1 MGRRLYV
8 GNLSYQTTD
17 ERLREAFASSGEVV
31 FARVNID
38 RETNQSRGFGFVELA
53 TDDQA
58 FQAIQDW
65 NGTELDGR
73 CLKVNEA
80 VEKPRSGGPG
90 PGRSHGGSPRPFS
103 GSSGRQV
110 DVYQSRGSA
119 PPRANSGR
127 DGGNPRGRTDNGGR
141 GNGGGGG
148 RGRRRDDDYGDNW

>member
-17 ERLREAFASSGEVV
+17 ERLREAFSSSGEVV

-73 CLKVNEA
+73 RVKVNEA

-90 PGRSHGGSPRPFS
+90 PGRSFGGSPRPFS
-103 GSSGRQV
+103 GSPGRPV
-110 DVYQSRGSA
+110 DVYQSRGSSA
-119 PPRANSGR
+119 PRANSGR
-127 DGGNPRGRTDNGGR
+127 DGGGGRSQNNGGR
-141 GNGGGGG
+141 GGGG
-148 RGRRRDDDYGDNW
+148 RGKRRDDDFGGGDW